1 MAFPD
6 GTADFRSDTVSRPTA
21 AMRQAMAVAEVG
33 DEVYG
38 EDPTVKALEETAA
51 ALLGKEAAVF
61 VPSGIMANQIAIG
74 AQTRPGEEVV
84 CVETAHVRNHEH
96 GGASAN
102 FGVGFRTVPSANGE
116 MPTGAIAA
124 ATVGSEYHLPEPT
137 LLVWENTHNVSGG
150 TVVPLDVMRE
160 GSDLA
165 HHRGLAVHLDGA
177 RLWNAVA
184 ASGVDAADYAACA
197 DTVMFCF
204 SKGLGAPVGSVL
216 TGTAA
221 VIARA
226 GELRFRLGGG
236 MRQAGVIAAAAA
248 VALADRGRLVADHA
262 LASEL
267 AAGLAERF
275 PEAVD
280 PGAVATNMVLV
291 EENGLPWPADR
302 LVAALA
308 AAGIAVG
315 FITPGVLRF
324 CTHHDVAHD
333 DVTRVL
339 RVVDGMG

>member
-61 VPSGIMANQIAIG
+61 VPSGTMANQIAIG
-74 AQTRPGEEVV
+74 AQTHPGEEVV
-84 CVETAHVRNHEH
+84 CVETAHVRNYEH

-102 FGVGFRTVPSANGE
+102 FGVGFRTVASPNGE
-116 MPTGAIAA
+116 MTSDAIEA
-124 ATVGSEYHLPEPT
+124 ATAGSVYHLPEPT
-137 LLVWENTHNVSGG
+137 LLTWENTHNVSGG
-150 TVVPLDVMRE
+150 TIVPLEVMQQ
-160 GSDLA
+160 GSA
-165 HHRGLAVHLDGA
+165 VARSRGLAVHLDGA

-204 SKGLGAPVGSVL
+204 SKGLGAPIGSVL
-216 TGTAA
+216 TGPAA

-236 MRQAGVIAAAAA
+236 MRQAGIIAAAAA
-248 VALADRGRLVADHA
+248 VALANRERLVADH
-262 LASEL
+262 EL
-267 AAGLAERF
+267 AGELARGLADRL
-275 PEAVD
+275 PLAVD
-280 PGAVATNMVLV
+280 PTAVKTNMLLV
-291 EENGLPWPADR
+291 AETGLPWPATR

-315 FITPGVLRF
+315 FIRPGILRF
-324 CTHHDVAHD
+324 CTHHDVDHE
-333 DVTRVL
+333 DVAAVL
-339 RVVDGMG
+339 RVVDGLR